1 MKREEMPIA
10 LHRKV
15 LTGFAV
21 PCVAAAAL
29 VGCGAE
35 QDTGSAGQ
43 PSQSGSAAAEEESSE
58 AGVPAVRRAS
68 LSDAIASLEDAGYSV
83 QVKGEGIDGY
93 EMPEKP
99 EDWEVLGQNPT
110 AGEEPEEGD
119 LVQLAVR
126 KKGTDDNGQ

>member
-10 LHRKV
+10 LHRKM

-43 PSQSGSAAAEEESSE
+43 PSQSGSAVTEKESSE
-58 AGVPAVRRAS
+58 SGVPAVKRLS
-68 LSDAIASLEDAGYSV
+68 LPDATATLEEAGYSV
-83 QVKGEGIDGY
+83 QVKGEDIEDSRA
-93 EMPEKP
+93 PKKP
-99 EDWEVLGQNPT
+99 EDWEVIGQVP
-110 AGEEPEEGD
+110 AMGEEPEEGD
-119 LVQLAVR
+119 LVQLYVEE
-126 KKGTDDNGQ
+126 KGSDDSGQ